1 MESTMDS
8 LTLKNRVEDGVAQMR
23 KLYQEFQDKQ
33 KGSDAVREF
42 LRKAFKDDALL
53 RRYLIGGKYRST
65 HAFDT
70 LRSYAEVRF
79 NKYPEMFP
87 ATLPPK
93 EYLLRDNQP
102 IFGVLKGLKP
112 YKITCGTRRTAGWDP
127 DKCSIQELNILTLS
141 VFERVLLDED
151 GLNNGLIFVQ
161 DNSGMGMA
169 QAKHYTLGTML
180 RILNIYWYSFPLK
193 VKGVYFVNVPSVLTY
208 VYDLKK
214 PFMPKKLQERFLLT
228 TTSRGFKDLHQHV
241 SPDFLPKALGG
252 NLEAR
257 EAIDSEFMEL

>member
-1 MESTMDS
+1 MDS
-8 LTLKNRVEDGVAQMR
+8 FTPESRAENGVTQMR
-23 KLYQEFQDKQ
+23 QFYQEFQDKQ
-33 KGSDAVREF
+33 KVSDAVRDF
-42 LRKAFKDDALL
+42 LANSFKDEALL
-53 RRYLIGGKYRST
+53 RRYLIGRKYRPK

-93 EYLLRDNQP
+93 EYLLCDNQP
-102 IFGVLKGLKP
+102 IFGVLKGRDSKGRRIV
-112 YKITCGTRRTAGWDP
+112 YFQTCKTAGWDP

-161 DNSGMGMA
+161 DNSGMGTA

-193 VKGVYFVNVPSVLTY
+193 VKVVYFVNVPSVLTY

-214 PFMPKKLQERFLLT
+214 PFLPKKLQERFLLI
-228 TTSRGFKDLHQHV
+228 TTSRGFKDLHQRL
-241 SPDFLPKALGG
+241 SPDILPKALGG